1 MEENDNLEKFISED
15 GFDLC
20 VLCENATEYKTDM
33 PLDLR
38 DYYVEGA
45 GQLCTSCYLDLEKEY
60 EEHKIIKNYL
70 NNLF

>member
-20 VLCENATEYKTDM
+20 LSCGVTTEYKTDM
-33 PLDLR
+33 PVDIR
-38 DYYVEGA
+38 DCYVEGA